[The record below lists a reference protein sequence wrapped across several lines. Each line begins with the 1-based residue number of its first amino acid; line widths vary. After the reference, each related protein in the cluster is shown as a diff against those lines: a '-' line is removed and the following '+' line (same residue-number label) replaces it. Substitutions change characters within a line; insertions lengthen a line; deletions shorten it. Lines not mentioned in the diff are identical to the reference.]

1 MEEILKQDKSKSHK
15 EFEKLL
21 SEDLENRKFKEG
33 EITTGIVEEIGK
45 KFIFIDLGLKS
56 SGAIPLEEFKLTKE
70 IDKIE
75 IGSKIDVLLEK
86 IENKNG
92 EIVVSR
98 EKARRAKSWKKMEKA
113 FENKE
118 EIKGMIISRCKGGF
132 VVNVDSCLCFLPA
145 SQLDLR
151 PLKNYDHLIKTPQ
164 TFECVKLDKKR
175 GNIVLS
181 RRAVIEKIRNKDKNK
196 IISKL
201 KEGDIVQGVV
211 KNLTDWGVFIDLNGA
226 DALLH
231 ITDISWSRIN
241 KPSELLSL
249 GQSVKVKITK
259 IEPIKLKISVSIKHL
274 TEDPY
279 TKIINKYEIGKKY
292 QATVTKVQDY
302 GCFAKLEEGLEGLI
316 HQSELSWTK
325 KNIHPG
331 KILSTSQKIEVE
343 LLEKDIEKR
352 RLSLSYK
359 NTLVNPWNKFTKD
372 FKVGDKFEGSIKNIT
387 DYGLFVS
394 IKDTEL
400 DGLIH
405 YKDLSWHEKE
415 SELEK
420 YKKNQII
427 KFKILEINRKDEK
440 IRLGIK
446 QLDEDPFEFFMN
458 KNISDIVTA
467 IVQSATQNGIYVQVG
482 KKNLTILI
490 KKNQLAKELENQRPS
505 RFVKGDKLDAI
516 ITELDR
522 EKRKVSLS
530 IKALEEK
537 QTKEAVKKY
546 GSKDSGGVLGEIL
559 GPLLNKKTKKKKEPK
574 N

>member
-1 MEEILKQDKSKSHK
+1 MEEILKQNKSKSHQ

-21 SEDLENRKFKEG
+21 SEDLGNRKFKEG

-45 KFIFIDLGLKS
+45 KFVFIDLGLKS
-56 SGAIPLEEFKLTKE
+56 SGAIPLEEFKLTDE

-75 IGSKIDVLLEK
+75 IGSKIDVLLER
-86 IENKNG
+86 IENRNG
-92 EIVVSR
+92 EIQISR
-98 EKARRAKSWKKMEKA
+98 EKARRAKSWKKMEKS

-118 EIKGMIISRCKGGF
+118 EVKGTIVSRVKGGF
-132 VVNVDSCLCFLPA
+132 CVNVDSVLCFLPA
-145 SQLDLR
+145 SQVDVR
-151 PLKNYDHLIKTPQ
+151 PLKNFDHLMKVPQ
-164 TFECVKLDKKR
+164 TFECVKLDRKR

-181 RRAVIEKIRNKDKNK
+181 RRAVIEKIRDKDKNK
-196 IISKL
+196 IISSL
-201 KEGDIVQGVV
+201 NEGDVVQGIV
-211 KNLTDWGVFIDLNGA
+211 KNLTDWGVFIDLNGV

-249 GQSVKVKITK
+249 GQTIKVKITK
-259 IEPIKLKISVSIKHL
+259 IETKKQKISVSIKHL

-279 TKIINKYEIGKKY
+279 SKIINKYEIGKKY
-292 QATVTKVQDY
+292 PAVVTKVQDY

-343 LLEKDIEKR
+343 LLEKDTEKR

-359 NTLVNPWNKFTKD
+359 NTLVNPWKKFVENH
-372 FKVGDKFEGSIKNIT
+372 KVGDKYEGTVKNIT
-387 DYGLFVS
+387 DYGLFIA
-394 IKDTEL
+394 IKDTEF

-405 YKDLSWHEKE
+405 YKDLSWSEKE

-420 YKKNQII
+420 YKKNQ
-427 KFKILEINRKDEK
+427 KVQFKILEINVENEK

-446 QLDEDPFEFFMN
+446 QLENDPFEFFIN
-458 KNISDIVTA
+458 KKVSDIVTA
-467 IVQSATQNGIYVQVG
+467 IVQGASQNGIYVQIG
-482 KKNLTILI
+482 KKNLPILI
-490 KKNQLAKELENQRPS
+490 KKGQLAKLPENQRPS
-505 RFVKGDKLDAI
+505 RFVKGDKIDAI
-516 ITELDR
+516 ITELDK

-537 QTKEAVKKY
+537 QTKEAVQKY

-559 GPLLNKKTKKKKEPK
+559 GPLLKKKTKKKD
-574 N
+574 

>member
-1 MEEILKQDKSKSHK
+1 MERILKQDKSKPNK

-21 SEDLENRKFKEG
+21 SEDLGNRKFKEG
-33 EITTGIVEEIGK
+33 EIATGIVEEIGK
-45 KFIFIDLGLKS
+45 KFVFIDLGLKS

-75 IGSKIDVLLEK
+75 VGSKIEVLLEK
-86 IENKNG
+86 IENKHG
-92 EIVVSR
+92 EIVISR

-118 EIKGMIISRCKGGF
+118 EVTGIIISRVKGGF
-132 VVNVDSCLCFLPA
+132 CVNVDSCLCFLPA

-151 PLKNYDHLIKTPQ
+151 PIKNFDHLMKTPQ

-201 KEGDIVQGVV
+201 KEGDIVQGIV
-211 KNLTDWGVFIDLNGA
+211 KNLTDWGVFIDLNGV

-249 GQSVKVKITK
+249 GQSIKVKITK
-259 IEPIKLKISVSIKHL
+259 IEPVKLKISVSIKHL
-274 TEDPY
+274 TKDPY
-279 TKIINKYEIGKKY
+279 ATTINKYEIGKIY
-292 QATVTKVQDY
+292 PATITKVQDY
-302 GCFAKLEEGLEGLI
+302 GCFAKLEDGLEGLI

-331 KILSTSQKIEVE
+331 KILSTSQKINVQ
-343 LLEKDIEKR
+343 LLEKDVEKK

-359 NTLVNPWNKFTKD
+359 NTLENPWKKFSED
-372 FKVGDKFEGSIKNIT
+372 FKVGDQSEGLIKNIT

-394 IKDTEL
+394 IKNTEL

-405 YKDLSWHEKE
+405 YKDLSWTEKD

-420 YKKNQII
+420 YKKNQSI
-427 KFKILEINRKDEK
+427 KFKILEINSKEEK

-446 QLDEDPFEFFMN
+446 QLGYDPFEFFMN
-458 KNISDIVTA
+458 KNVSDIVTG
-467 IVQSATQNGIYVQVG
+467 IVQNSAPSGIYLQLG
-482 KKNLTILI
+482 KKNLPILI

-505 RFVKGDKLDAI
+505 RFVKGDKLDAL
-516 ITELDR
+516 ITELDK
-522 EKRKVSLS
+522 EKRKESLS
-530 IKALEEK
+530 IKALEEI

-559 GPLLNKKTKKKKEPK
+559 GPLLVKKNKKKK
-574 N
+574 